1 MADTITV
8 EKDTDGKYRIVKN
21 DKEVL
26 GKMKSKIEAM
36 QNAISIAKEN
46 PNENEVVIRRG

>member
-1 MADTITV
+1 MADTIIV
-8 EKDTDGKYRIVKN
+8 EKDTDDKYKIVKN

-46 PNENEVVIRRG
+46 PNEIEVVIKRG

>member
-1 MADTITV
+1 MTDTIIV
-8 EKDTDGKYRIVKN
+8 EKDTDGKYKIVKN

-26 GKMKSKIEAM
+26 GKTKSKIEAM

-46 PNENEVVIRRG
+46 PNEIEVVIRRG

>member
-1 MADTITV
+1 MTDTIIV
-8 EKDTDGKYRIVKN
+8 EKDTDDKYKIVKN

-26 GKMKSKIEAM
+26 GKTKSKIEAM

-46 PNENEVVIRRG
+46 TNEIEVVIKRG

>member
-1 MADTITV
+1 MANTITV
-8 EKDTDGKYRIVKN
+8 EKDTDDKYRIVKN

-46 PNENEVVIRRG
+46 PNEIEVVIRRG